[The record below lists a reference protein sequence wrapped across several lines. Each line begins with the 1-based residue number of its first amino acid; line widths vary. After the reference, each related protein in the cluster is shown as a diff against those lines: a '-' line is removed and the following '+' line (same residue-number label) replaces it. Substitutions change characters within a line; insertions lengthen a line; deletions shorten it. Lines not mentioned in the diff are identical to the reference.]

1 MDKINRINALLEIL
15 RTSPRRVNKI
25 LLQKESGRRPAGE
38 IVALAKTAHIPYLF
52 VPKAALDKLSAY
64 HQGVVALISPKEFAS
79 LDEILDPGEASSSS
93 ESLEGKR
100 PAPAPASTP
109 AHSAAAASTPI
120 PFLLLLDEI
129 EDPQNLGA
137 ILRSAECAGVDGV
150 ILPER
155 RSAGLTEAV
164 HEVSAGA
171 LEHLKVARVAN
182 LVQTMERLK
191 DRGIW
196 LVGAESGGE
205 GGYWEFDY
213 TQPLGLV
220 LGSEG
225 KGLRPL
231 VRKTC
236 DKVLSI
242 PMRGKVNSLNVAS
255 AASVFLFEVVRQRM
269 RHL

>member
-1 MDKINRINALLEIL
+1 MDKINRINPILEIL

-25 LLQKESGRRPAGE
+25 LLQKEGGRRPAGE
-38 IVALAKTAHIPYLF
+38 IVALAKAAHIPYLF
-52 VPKAALDKLSAY
+52 VPKVALDKLSAY
-64 HQGVVALISPKEFAS
+64 HQGVVALIAPKEFAS
-79 LDEILDPGEASSSS
+79 LDEILNPGGAPSSS
-93 ESLEGKR
+93 ETVK
-100 PAPAPASTP
+100 ASGP
-109 AHSAAAASTPI
+109 PPN
-120 PFLLLLDEI
+120 PFLVLLDEI

-150 ILPER
+150 VLPER

-164 HEVSAGA
+164 YEVSAGA
-171 LEHLKVARVAN
+171 LEHLKVARVPN

-191 DRGIW
+191 ERGIW

-213 TQPLGLV
+213 TQPVGLI

-255 AASVFLFEVVRQRM
+255 AASVFLFEVVRQRT
-269 RHL
+269 RNDNP

>member
-64 HQGVVALISPKEFAS
+64 HQGVIALISPKEFAS
-79 LDEILDPGEASSSS
+79 LDEIFDPGEASSSS
-93 ESLEGKR
+93 ESLEEKR
-100 PAPAPASTP
+100 PAP
-109 AHSAAAASTPI
+109 AAASTPI

-164 HEVSAGA
+164 YEVSAGA
-171 LEHLKVARVAN
+171 LEHLKVARVPN

-196 LVGAESGGE
+196 LVGAESGGG

-269 RHL
+269 HHL

>member
-1 MDKINRINALLEIL
+1 
-15 RTSPRRVNKI
+15 
-25 LLQKESGRRPAGE
+25 
-38 IVALAKTAHIPYLF
+38 
-52 VPKAALDKLSAY
+52 
-64 HQGVVALISPKEFAS
+64 
-79 LDEILDPGEASSSS
+79 
-93 ESLEGKR
+93 
-100 PAPAPASTP
+100 
-109 AHSAAAASTPI
+109 
-120 PFLLLLDEI
+120 
-129 EDPQNLGA
+129 LGA
-137 ILRSAECAGVDGV
+137 ILRCAECAGVDGV

-171 LEHLKVARVAN
+171 LEHLKVARVPN

-196 LVGAESGGE
+196 LVGAEGGGE

-242 PMRGKVNSLNVAS
+242 PMRGKVTSLNVAS
-255 AASVFLFEVVRQRM
+255 AASVFLFEVVRQRFKHSPI
-269 RHL
+269 R

>member
-1 MDKINRINALLEIL
+1 MDKINRINAILEIL

-25 LLQKESGRRPAGE
+25 ILQKEGGRRPAGE
-38 IVALAKTAHIPYLF
+38 IVALARASHIPYLF

-64 HQGVVALISPKEFAS
+64 HQGVVALIAPKEFAS
-79 LDEILDPGEASSSS
+79 LDEILDPEKASSLP
-93 ESLEGKR
+93 EVLEDKR
-100 PAPAPASTP
+100 PAPL
-109 AHSAAAASTPI
+109 AASTLTA
-120 PFLLLLDEI
+120 FLVLLDEI

-137 ILRSAECAGVDGV
+137 ILRSAEVAGVDGV

-155 RSAGLTEAV
+155 RSAGLTDAV

-171 LEHLKVARVAN
+171 LEHLKVARVPN

-191 DRGIW
+191 ERGIW
-196 LVGAESGGE
+196 LIGAESGGE

-213 TQPLGLV
+213 TQPVGLV

-255 AASVFLFEVVRQRM
+255 AASVFLFEVVRQRT
-269 RHL
+269 RPG

>member
-1 MDKINRINALLEIL
+1 MDKINRINPILEIL

-25 LLQKESGRRPAGE
+25 LLQKEGGRRPAGE
-38 IVALAKTAHIPYLF
+38 IVALAKAAHIPYLF

-64 HQGVVALISPKEFAS
+64 HQGVLALIAPKEFAS
-79 LDEILDPGEASSSS
+79 LDEILDPRNAASPPENPKEASSPP
-93 ESLEGKR
+93 L
-100 PAPAPASTP
+100 
-109 AHSAAAASTPI
+109 
-120 PFLLLLDEI
+120 PFLVLLDEI

-164 HEVSAGA
+164 YEVSAGA
-171 LEHLKVARVAN
+171 LEHLKVARVPN

-191 DRGIW
+191 ERGIW
-196 LVGAESGGE
+196 LVGAEGGGE

-213 TQPLGLV
+213 TQPVGLIF
-220 LGSEG
+220 GSEG

-231 VRKTC
+231 VRKTS

-242 PMRGKVNSLNVAS
+242 PVRGRVNSLNVAS
-255 AASVFLFEVVRQRM
+255 AASVFLFEVVRQRT
-269 RHL
+269 RNDNP